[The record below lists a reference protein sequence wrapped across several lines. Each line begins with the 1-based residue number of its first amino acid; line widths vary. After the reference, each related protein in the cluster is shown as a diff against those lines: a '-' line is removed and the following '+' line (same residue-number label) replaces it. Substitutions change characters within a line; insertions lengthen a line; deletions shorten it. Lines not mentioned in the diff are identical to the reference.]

1 MRGYKIIQED
11 GKYSFQLI
19 PRNNNCQC
27 VGWSKQFDSQLE
39 CVQGVKQ
46 LRNLIVDNQIKTLDS
61 PYVTFIKG
69 EKYTH
74 FEYCVNGEMLF
85 RSREYNSTTKST
97 CNARVK
103 AIFNQIESYTSKQ
116 VY

>member
-19 PRNNNCQC
+19 PRNNNNQP
-27 VGWSKQFDSQLE
+27 VGWSKQFDSQQE
-39 CVQGVKQ
+39 CVQGVNQ
-46 LRNLIVDNQIKTLDS
+46 LRDLIVDNQVKTLDS
-61 PYVTFIKG
+61 PHVTFIKNG
-69 EKYTH
+69 KYAH
-74 FEYCVNGEMLF
+74 FEYRIDGEMLF
-85 RSREYNSTTKST
+85 RSREYDSTAKST
-97 CNARVK
+97 CNERVR

>member
-11 GKYSFQLI
+11 GNYSFQLI
-19 PRNNNCQC
+19 PRNNNNQP

-39 CVQGVKQ
+39 CVQGVQ
-46 LRNLIVDNQIKTLDS
+46 RLRDLVAENLIKSTDS
-61 PYVTFIKG
+61 PYVTFVKG
-69 EKYTH
+69 EKYAH
-74 FEYCVNGEMLF
+74 FEYFVDGEMLF
-85 RSREYNSTTKST
+85 RSRDYSSTTKSV
-97 CNARVK
+97 CDKRVQ

>member
-1 MRGYKIIQED
+1 MRGYKIVQED

-19 PRNNNCQC
+19 PRNSNNQY

-46 LRNLIVDNQIKTLDS
+46 LRDLIVDNQIKTLDS
-61 PYVTFIKG
+61 PYVAFVKNG
-69 EKYTH
+69 KHAH
-74 FEYCVNGEMLF
+74 FEYCINGEMLF
-85 RSREYNSTTKST
+85 RSREYDSTAKST
-97 CNARVK
+97 CNARVR

>member
-11 GKYSFQLI
+11 GKYLFQLI
-19 PRNNNCQC
+19 PRNNNNQY
-27 VGWSKQFDSQLE
+27 VGWSRQFNSQLE

-69 EKYTH
+69 EKNAH
-74 FEYCVNGEMLF
+74 FEYCVDGEMLF
-85 RSREYNSTTKST
+85 RSREYDSTAKST
-97 CNARVK
+97 CNARVL